1 MAELNLECQCG
12 YNADNEQQLNIH
24 NQTCSNIVNQN
35 SNNIDTSNNVEV
47 DKTFSCR
54 YCNKTLSTKFN
65 CDRHMKKCKKIVN
78 VNLDNLQNNNEL
90 IEHAEKCFKE
100 MEADLLLLKGFIT
113 IYKSYNTNE
122 RQSFQSNIFY
132 KTCIELIKRYQSFN
146 NINNNTSIIPIP
158 TAPVT
163 NEDNNIIDNRNTNDI
178 NNNNNQLAI
187 NSNNNNTTNNVTNNF
202 NNTTNNNIT
211 VIYPFGFENIYF
223 LTDYQMVDILT
234 SRNCL
239 IEAIN
244 KIYSHVENKNFM
256 KRNMKREQMTII
268 DESLDIKVMNDNVFK
283 RKVIGNIF
291 ESLKRMFYHCKDK
304 LKIEHQIML
313 WQNLR
318 ILDETIRDNML
329 MKREENMCAEIQ
341 STMDTI
347 MNIIA
352 ADNERPESRD
362 CFLEIK
368 NSMSNQAYKRLF
380 NDKLNVIVQKIK
392 EFSQDYKNREINLDF
407 LRTNIWT
414 SNLDT
419 DQLLSLENPRN
430 NILRNELELTPRY
443 AFFRDMEIRENEYLG
458 RDGHNTTGNID
469 NVCNIREKVA
479 EDEFNKYNDKFD
491 MEPKERKTLER
502 KIKNEPKYK
511 ARDKMPTSRKTI
523 MKNINAN
530 THPHSNIPSITN

>member
-1 MAELNLECQCG
+1 MSVSNFICSCGFDAKNQKQLTKHQIKCNDINQHNDPNNKFHICTYCKKILTSKYNCERHMVLCSKKNINNGLIHNEKMQEITKHLNEVKKFITTFESS
-12 YNADNEQQLNIH
+12 NDNEKDKIINSNDNKKYIDFIMSYKPDNQPTSNDQRTNNI
-24 NQTCSNIVNQN
+24 QIESSQDISQSNNSNSNNTTN
-35 SNNIDTSNNVEV
+35 SNNINFSNNRV
-47 DKTFSCR
+47 
-54 YCNKTLSTKFN
+54 
-65 CDRHMKKCKKIVN
+65 
-78 VNLDNLQNNNEL
+78 
-90 IEHAEKCFKE
+90 
-100 MEADLLLLKGFIT
+100 T
-113 IYKSYNTNE
+113 I
-122 RQSFQSNIFY
+122 
-132 KTCIELIKRYQSFN
+132 
-146 NINNNTSIIPIP
+146 
-158 TAPVT
+158 
-163 NEDNNIIDNRNTNDI
+163 
-178 NNNNNQLAI
+178 
-187 NSNNNNTTNNVTNNF
+187 

-283 RKVIGNIF
+283 RKVISNIF

-362 CFLEIK
+362 CFFEIK

-407 LRTNIWT
+407 LRSNIWT

-419 DQLLSLENPRN
+419 DQLLSLENSRN

-469 NVCNIREKVA
+469 NVCNIREQVA
-479 EDEFNKYNDKFD
+479 EDEFNKYNDKFE

-502 KIKNEPKYK
+502 KIKTETKYK

-523 MKNINAN
+523 MKNIHANAH
-530 THPHSNIPSITN
+530 TNIPSITN